1 MTVVPQVSVYE
12 PLAQAAPLTRRLAES
27 HCAGCAWYHGFW
39 PTLRR
44 LGMAASP
51 DRHQDF
57 FLDALGGLAGAGLR
71 RVLVSGAADYSMLAH
86 VVEAWRGA
94 AGRPPDVTVL
104 DRCPTPGVLS
114 TWYGQLCGVDI
125 GVAVADVVDY
135 TAPAGEPFDVVCTH
149 SFLSQF
155 APADRPLLVAAWH
168 RLLRPGGA
176 VVTTARLSPP
186 GTDEPIRFSPAQ
198 VDAFAA
204 RAEVEAE
211 RLVDED
217 PAEIAAAARRYA
229 ERLVVHA
236 TFTVAEVAGLFEDG
250 GFTVERLDQ
259 HHVGG
264 ALGAGSGPATN
275 QPATHLQI
283 VARCG

>member
-1 MTVVPQVSVYE
+1 MTVVPRLSVYE
-12 PLAQAAPLTRRLAES
+12 PLAQTAPLTRRLAES

-57 FLDALGGLAGAGLR
+57 FLDALGGLARAGHR
-71 RVLVSGAADYSMLAH
+71 RVLVSGAADSSMLAH
-86 VVEAWRGA
+86 VLEAWRA
-94 AGRPPDVTVL
+94 VGRPDVTVL

-114 TWYGQLCGVDI
+114 TWYAQLCGVEI
-125 GVAVADVVDY
+125 ATAVADVVDY
-135 TAPAGEPFDVVCTH
+135 APDEPFSVVCTH

-155 APADRPLLVAAWH
+155 APPDRPLLIAAWH
-168 RLLRPGGA
+168 RLLGPGGA

-186 GTDEPIRFSPAQ
+186 GTDEPIRFTPAQ

-204 RAEVEAE
+204 RAGAEAE

-217 PAEIAAAARRYA
+217 PAEVAAAARRYA

-264 ALGAGSGPATN
+264 ALGPGSGPATN
-275 QPATHLQI
+275 QPASHLQI
-283 VARCG
+283 VARRD

>member
-1 MTVVPQVSVYE
+1 MTVVPRVSVYE
-12 PLAQAAPLTRRLAES
+12 PLARIAPLARRLAES

-57 FLDALGGLAGAGLR
+57 FLDALGGLARAGHR
-71 RVLVSGAADYSMLAH
+71 GVLVSGAADSSMLAH
-86 VVEAWRGA
+86 VVEAWRAAA
-94 AGRPPDVTVL
+94 AGRPDVTVL
-104 DRCPTPGVLS
+104 DRCPTPGVLC
-114 TWYGQLCGVDI
+114 TWYAQRCGLEIATV
-125 GVAVADVVDY
+125 VADVVDD
-135 TAPAGEPFDVVCTH
+135 AAAADEPFDVVCTH

-155 APADRPLLVAAWH
+155 APADRPRLIAAWH

-186 GTDEPIRFSPAQ
+186 GTDEPIRFTPAQ
-198 VDAFAA
+198 VDAFGA
-204 RAEVEAE
+204 RAAVEAE
-211 RLVDED
+211 RLADED
-217 PAEIAAAARRYA
+217 PADVAAAARRYA

-236 TFTVAEVAGLFEDG
+236 TFTVTEVAGLFGDG

-259 HHVGG
+259 HHIGG

-283 VARCG
+283 VARRG